1 MLKTSSTSSLA
12 RGSHLRIHNSSIMM
26 KQFFTTASSSSSNPQ
41 HSIRFA
47 SSSSSATREMISS
60 RTLPPKFD
68 IEETLKAQTQIYERL
83 KQDQQQ
89 ALTYA
94 QKILKAHLFDYQKH
108 VAHQLFDC
116 SNNNST
122 SSDGTSKE
130 QYLSFRPDRVALQD
144 ASAQTAILQFLT
156 TGLGTTQT
164 PTTVHCDH
172 LIVGESSLQS
182 SSTISQ
188 KKETLAK
195 KDIEKAY
202 EESGEV
208 FNFLESASQALG
220 LGFWK
225 PGSGII
231 HQIVLENYAF
241 PGGMMVGC
249 DSHTPNAGGLGM
261 IAIGVGGADAV
272 DVMSAIPWEL
282 KRPKILGVKLTGKL
296 SEWTS
301 AKDVIL
307 KLTGMLTV
315 KGGTGY
321 IIEYFG
327 EGVDSLSCTG
337 MATICNMGA
346 EVGATTSIFPYTKAM
361 SRYLRATNRASI
373 ADMADK
379 FANYLKADEDANYD
393 QVIEINLSE
402 LEPMINGPS
411 TPDRSFP
418 ISQFADQVKTQE
430 WVPELGAA
438 LIGSCTNSSYQDLT
452 CAASIA
458 KQAIAH
464 GLKSKSQLFIS
475 PGSEQIFATMKR
487 DGLLDVFEQ
496 AGAKILANA
505 CGPCIGQWNRTDHK
519 GKKNSI
525 VSSFNRNF
533 TGRNDGNLL
542 TSHFLTSP
550 MLVMSMA
557 FAGRIDFNPLTD
569 SLIGSDGREFKFV
582 PPQSEELPS
591 RGFEP
596 SIDTQHSCTGG
607 YLEPLPF
614 NERTTVKIN
623 IDPKSDRL
631 QFLKPFHEWDKK
643 DFIDL
648 PVLIKVVGKCTT
660 DHISPAGKWLN
671 YKGHLENISNC
682 TLIGAMNAM
691 NHKIN
696 CVKNI
701 FTGKED
707 TVPEVAKQY
716 QREHKTSWIVIGE
729 ENYGE
734 GSAREHAALQPRF
747 LGCKAIITKSF
758 ARIHET
764 NLKKQGILP
773 LTFVNPSD
781 YDLIN
786 PETDIISITGVTTL
800 APNSKLMLTV
810 KGKPHIQI
818 PLQHTMNETQIE
830 WFKAGSAINWIRR
843 KNEHLLNE

>member
-1 MLKTSSTSSLA
+1 MLKTSTSSKVIQSSLGLHTKLRSNSSVMNQQLSSHQNIRFSSLSTTSTSS
-12 RGSHLRIHNSSIMM
+12 NSS
-26 KQFFTTASSSSSNPQ
+26 TSSSS
-41 HSIRFA
+41 
-47 SSSSSATREMISS
+47 
-60 RTLPPKFD
+60 TLPPKYD
-68 IEETLKAQTQIYERL
+68 VEETLKAQKIIYERL
-83 KQDQQQ
+83 KQDQSQ

-94 QKILKAHLFDYQKH
+94 QKILKAHIYDYEKAKDL
-108 VAHQLFDC
+108 VAKSF
-116 SNNNST
+116 NAST
-122 SSDGTSKE
+122 KDS
-130 QYLSFRPDRVALQD
+130 YLPFRPDRVALQD

-156 TGLGTTQT
+156 TGLPKTQT

-172 LIVGESSLQS
+172 LIVGEGSLE

-195 KDIEKAY
+195 KDVEKAF

-220 LGFWK
+220 LGFWN

-282 KRPKILGVKLTGKL
+282 KRPKILGVKLTGTL
-296 SEWTS
+296 NEWTS

-327 EGVDSLSCTG
+327 EGVHSLSCTG

-346 EVGATTSIFPYTKAM
+346 EVGATTSIFPYTRAM

-373 ADMADK
+373 ADQADEY
-379 FANYLKADEDANYD
+379 ADYLKADEGATYD
-393 QVIEINLSE
+393 QVIEINLNE
-402 LEPMINGPS
+402 LEPMINGPA
-411 TPDRSFP
+411 TPDRSFSL
-418 ISQFADQVKTQE
+418 SQFAEQVKVHE
-430 WVPELGAA
+430 YAPELSAA

-452 CAASIA
+452 SAASIA
-458 KQAIAH
+458 KQALAH

-487 DGLLDVFEQ
+487 DGLLEIFEQ
-496 AGAKILANA
+496 VGAKILANA

-569 SLIGSDGREFKFV
+569 SLIGSDGKEFKFTS
-582 PPQSEELPS
+582 PQSEELPS
-591 RGFEP
+591 RGFERSSLNLSP
-596 SIDTQHSCTGG
+596 
-607 YLEPLPF
+607 YLEPLPLQ
-614 NERTTVKIN
+614 ERKKVTIN

-631 QFLKPFHEWDKK
+631 QFLKPFEAWNKN

-648 PVLIKVVGKCTT
+648 PVLIKVAGKCTT

-691 NHKIN
+691 NNKIN

-800 APNSKLMLTV
+800 SPNSKLTLTV
-810 KGKPHIQI
+810 KGKPQIQI

-843 KNEHLLNE
+843 KNEDLLHDSC